1 MIPTLQT
8 EHGAALR
15 AHLDA
20 HRVIAIVRAD
30 HVADPVGLAE
40 GLSAAGIGSLEF
52 TLTTPGALDL
62 IAAVT
67 EGASGGGAIGVGTVV
82 DPAQV
87 APAVAAGAG
96 FVVTPA
102 PLPSTPEI
110 AAECQRLGVGLIAG
124 AMTPGEI
131 VTAAALA
138 DLVKI
143 FPARSLGPRYIA
155 DVLAPLQG
163 LALVPSGGIG
173 LDEVADYLA
182 AGAVAVGVGSL
193 MESSALRTGDH
204 ASIFERARRLMD
216 TLAAV
221 GGRGADGR

>member
-1 MIPTLQT
+1 MIPILQT
-8 EHGAALR
+8 EQGAALR
-15 AHLDA
+15 AHLDT

-30 HVADPVGLAE
+30 AVADPVGLAA
-40 GLSAAGIGSLEF
+40 GLSDAGIGSLEF
-52 TLTTPGALDL
+52 TLTTPGALES
-62 IAAVT
+62 IAAVA
-67 EGASGGGAIGVGTVV
+67 EGAPDRCRVGVGTVV

-87 APAVAAGAG
+87 APAVEAGAG

-110 AAECQRLGVGLIAG
+110 AAECRRLGIGLIAG

-143 FPARSLGPRYIA
+143 FPARSLGPRYLS
-155 DVLAPLQG
+155 DVLAPLEG
-163 LALVPSGGIG
+163 LALVPSGGIA

-182 AGAVAVGVGSL
+182 AGAAAVGVGSL

-204 ASIFERARRLMD
+204 AVIFERARRLMES
-216 TLAAV
+216 LVV
-221 GGRGADGR
+221 GGRDIDGG